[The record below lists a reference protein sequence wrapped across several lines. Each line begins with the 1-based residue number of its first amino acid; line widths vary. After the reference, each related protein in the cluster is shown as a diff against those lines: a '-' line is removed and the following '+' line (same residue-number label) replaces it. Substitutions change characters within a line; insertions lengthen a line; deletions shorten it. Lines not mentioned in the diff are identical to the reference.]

1 MSPGTGYTLPVFAV
15 AAARAALCHIRS
27 HLQLHF
33 QDAQK
38 TTSAQLIDSAQ
49 IDSVQLDLLD
59 GVGMAEIAI
68 ASVAK
73 LGNDRALAITVSDPG
88 DNLDLTRNT
97 PIWAEV
103 QIVPRQNESLVLVG
117 GEGLGVS
124 ATSGEP
130 AIYQY
135 ARRLFS
141 ANLESLIPP
150 EKSIIV
156 QIILPEGRSLALRT
170 SNAAFGIVEGLSL
183 LGTSGISKPLSAEV
197 HFEEF
202 QQRLRD
208 KAQHSNH
215 LVFCIGSNGI
225 QVASRLGISPET
237 IVQTGNWIGALLVE
251 AGLQGVR
258 SVHLLGYQGKLIKLA
273 GGIFNTSSHLADAKL
288 EIISAAVIR
297 CGGSAAIAAI
307 VLDCKTADE
316 AYHLLVSSGIA
327 ELVFNH
333 LVTLINNKAQSYVKK
348 YANVDLVVK
357 TTLFDRLGH
366 LITGLNDLNAP

>member
-1 MSPGTGYTLPVFAV
+1 MSRGTGYTLPVFAV
-15 AAARAALCHIRS
+15 AAAKAALCHILA
-27 HLQLHF
+27 HLQLNV
-33 QDAQK
+33 QDVPRTSSVQVINLAQ
-38 TTSAQLIDSAQ
+38 A
-49 IDSVQLDLLD
+49 DSVQLDLLD
-59 GVGMAEIAI
+59 GVGMAEIPI

-73 LGNDRALAITVSDPG
+73 LGDDRALAITVSDPG

-103 QIVPRQNESLVLVG
+103 QLVPRQNESLILVG
-117 GEGLGVS
+117 GEGVGISL
-124 ATSGEP
+124 TSGEP

-135 ARRLFS
+135 ARRLFR

-150 EKSIIV
+150 EKSAIV
-156 QIILPEGRSLALRT
+156 QIILPEGRSLAMRT

-202 QQRLRD
+202 QQSLRD
-208 KAQHSNH
+208 KAQYSDH
-215 LVFCIGSNGI
+215 LVFCIGSNGM
-225 QVASRLGISPET
+225 QVASRLGIASET

-297 CGGSAAIAAI
+297 CGGSAAIATM
-307 VLDCKTADE
+307 VLDRKTADE
-316 AYHLLVSSGIA
+316 AYRFLVSSGIS

-333 LVTLINNKAQSYVKK
+333 LVTLINYKAQNYVKK
-348 YANVDLVVK
+348 YANVDLVIQ
-357 TTLFDRLGH
+357 TTLFDRLGN
-366 LITGLNDLNAP
+366 LITEFE